1 MERSPRIGLFDSG
14 IGGMSVLAACLKLC
28 PSAAYFYYG
37 DNARAPYGSRPA
49 AEITAFTREALAEL
63 KHCGIDAAILACN
76 TATAVCVEEMRR
88 EFSFPVVGV
97 EPAVASAA
105 KVCRR
110 VLVLAT
116 PRTAESGRLR
126 RLIARFPKTSFTVC
140 AVPGLAAAIEAQ
152 FSGGAP
158 VDLSAHL
165 PCGEGFDGAV
175 LGCTHYS
182 LIKREIAHYLGAAV
196 FDGAFGTA
204 RHALSLVN
212 LGIGDH
218 FKPPNIPNNCLS
230 SKLNKNGCEGVFFLG
245 SGQKHNRDLFDLN
258 ICFNFI

>member
-1 MERSPRIGLFDSG
+1 MNFPFPWWGWSR
-14 IGGMSVLAACLKLC
+14 
-28 PSAAYFYYG
+28 PS
-37 DNARAPYGSRPA
+37 RAPQRCAGAFWCLQRPA
-49 AEITAFTREALAEL
+49 RRRAGRC
-63 KHCGIDAAILACN
+63 KHQN
-76 TATAVCVEEMRR
+76 
-88 EFSFPVVGV
+88 
-97 EPAVASAA
+97 
-105 KVCRR
+105 
-110 VLVLAT
+110 
-116 PRTAESGRLR
+116 
-126 RLIARFPKTSFTVC
+126 
-140 AVPGLAAAIEAQ
+140 AAAIEAQ

-182 LIKREIAHYLGAAV
+182 LIKREIAHYLGTAV

-212 LGIGDH
+212 LGIDDH

-230 SKLNKNGCEGVFFLG
+230 SKLNKNGQEGVFFLG